1 MKRVAALPVLNPGCS
16 DFAGAIGEC
25 SAAKQ
30 DWKNIMLVVIPVT
43 QRGFVH
49 PYVTCQR
56 KKIDVRG
63 ALWYGIA
70 EPRCQYKR
78 QKMLFYTHWLL

>member
-1 MKRVAALPVLNPGCS
+1 
-16 DFAGAIGEC
+16 
-25 SAAKQ
+25 
-30 DWKNIMLVVIPVT
+30 MLVVIPVT

-63 ALWYGIA
+63 ALWFGIA
-70 EPRCQYKR
+70 EPKSKYKR
-78 QKMLFYTHWLL
+78 QKMLLYTHWLL